1 MSSADLLAALRKH
14 PLTGLQHYH
23 PLHDLTAA
31 LKIRAVLREPR
42 LKRVRPESKQMQKER
57 ELLVE
62 NGNRKGTF

>member
-23 PLHDLTAA
+23 LLHDLTAA

-42 LKRVRPESKQMQKER
+42 LKRVRPES
-57 ELLVE
+57 
-62 NGNRKGTF
+62 